1 MTKGIY
7 LEFRIW
13 NLQMQISE
21 IKNLLRNYGIK
32 PSKGKGQNFLINQ
45 NVIKK
50 IIDAADLKKED
61 CVLEIGPGF
70 GILTEELIKTCQ
82 KVLTVELDKN
92 LVFFIRKKFKN
103 AKNLEILESDIL
115 KIKNEEIVKL
125 LNCQNVGYKVVANL
139 PYAITKPIIKKFLT
153 YKPKPKE
160 MVILVQKEVAQ
171 KIAAKPGELSLLALS
186 IQLYGQIEIIDYVA
200 KSNFYPQPKVDS
212 AILKIKLWPQFFA
225 PEIIKF
231 LGKKGK
237 FDEKKF
243 WQIVKFGYSSPR
255 KQLQNN
261 LAAGLKL
268 SKNEVKKALKLANL
282 NEKIRAQELTLQNW
296 VFLYSYFM
304 V

>member
-1 MTKGIY
+1 M
-7 LEFRIW
+7 LL
-13 NLQMQISE
+13 NE
-21 IKNLLRNYGIK
+21 IKYLLHQYGIK
-32 PSKGKGQNFLINQ
+32 PSKGKGQNFLISQ

-50 IIDAADLKKED
+50 IIEAADLKKED
-61 CVLEIGPGF
+61 CILEIGPGF
-70 GILTEELIKTCQ
+70 GILTEELLKTCQ
-82 KVLTVELDKN
+82 KVLAVELDKN
-92 LVFFIRKKFKN
+92 LVFFIRKKFKG
-103 AKNLEILESDIL
+103 AKNLIILENDIL
-115 KIKNEEIVKL
+115 KIKNEGIVKL
-125 LNCQNVGYKVVANL
+125 LNCQNAGYKVVANL

-171 KIAAKPGELSLLALS
+171 KIAAKPGQMSLLSLS
-186 IQLYGQIEIIDYVA
+186 VQVYGQIKIIDYVA
-200 KSNFYPQPKVDS
+200 KSNFYPQPEVDS
-212 AILKIKLWPQFFA
+212 AILKIRLWPQFFA
-225 PEIIKF
+225 PEIVKF
-231 LGKKGK
+231 LGEKGK
-237 FDEKKF
+237 FDEKNF